1 MMLPFLASLSEMVRY
16 GQEPL
21 DSDINVRVYD
31 RPEGETG
38 MHVGELA
45 KRTGAS
51 IRSLH
56 YYEQMGVLQAM
67 RQENGYR
74 SYPPEAIEQV
84 QRIRGLL
91 HLGFTLADIQLLT
104 PCLKQTEQGTPLCA
118 VAIQRYQQKLAE
130 LDERI
135 QMLQELRER
144 VANHLTIISPAQ
156 GKEHIDDYR
165 QSCPR
170 NSAS

>member
-1 MMLPFLASLSEMVRY
+1 
-16 GQEPL
+16 
-21 DSDINVRVYD
+21 
-31 RPEGETG
+31 

-56 YYEQMGVLQAM
+56 YYEQMGVLHAL

-74 SYPPEAIEQV
+74 NYPPEAVEQV
-84 QRIRGLL
+84 QRIRNLL
-91 HLGFTLADIQLLT
+91 NLGFSLADIQLLT
-104 PCLKQTEQGTPLCA
+104 PCFIQTEQGAPLCA
-118 VAIQRYQQKLAE
+118 AAIERYQQKLAE

-135 QMLQELRER
+135 QILQELRER
-144 VANHLTIISPAQ
+144 VAHHLTVIPPEQ

-165 QSCPR
+165 QSRPR
-170 NSAS
+170 DLAG

>member
-1 MMLPFLASLSEMVRY
+1 
-16 GQEPL
+16 
-21 DSDINVRVYD
+21 
-31 RPEGETG
+31 

-56 YYEQMGVLQAM
+56 YYEEMGVLHAS

-74 SYPPEAIEQV
+74 SYDPEATQQV
-84 QRIRGLL
+84 QRIRRLL
-91 HLGFTLADIQLLT
+91 HLGFSLTDIQLLA
-104 PCLKQTEQGTPLCA
+104 PCFMQNEQGAPLCA
-118 VAIQRYQQKLAE
+118 VAIERYEQKLAE

-144 VANHLTIISPAQ
+144 VAHHLMVISLDRV
-156 GKEHIDDYR
+156 KENMDDHR
-165 QSCPR
+165 QPR
-170 NSAS
+170 PRDLAG